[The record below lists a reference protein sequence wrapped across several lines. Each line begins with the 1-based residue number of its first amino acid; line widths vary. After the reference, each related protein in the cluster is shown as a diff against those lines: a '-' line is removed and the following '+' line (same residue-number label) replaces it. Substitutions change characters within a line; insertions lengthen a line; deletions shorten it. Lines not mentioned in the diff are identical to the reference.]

1 MESYGRLAAME
12 LAPDGIRVNA
22 IAPGATAT
30 PIFWS
35 GSPGSDRGKTLSQED
50 NDVRQGIKKYSDWPT
65 FPQFYVDS
73 KLIGGLDILVDM
85 AEDAEE
91 SLAAELGL

>member
-1 MESYGRLAAME
+1 MPCADNEVNGVPMCANQALLNE
-12 LAPDGIRVNA
+12 HGIA
-22 IAPGATAT
+22 
-30 PIFWS
+30 F
-35 GSPGSDRGKTLSQED
+35 GSFDILED